1 MPWRLLEWKP
11 SQKYEAVIFYYKK
24 SEVQGT
30 TFLAKSQGQ
39 KKV

>member
-1 MPWRLLEWKP
+1 MET
-11 SQKYEAVIFYYKK
+11 SGMETVSKYEAVIFYYKK